1 MTRVLAAMALAALV
15 GVGCLR
21 PELPE
26 LLRENWGGAVLV
38 LAALS
43 SAALFRHV
51 RSLGRTAES
60 VLFAVFPLALAGLYL
75 QPQRVAS
82 DGIFY
87 FAPLRSLVV
96 DFDLDFENEYRILGA
111 EPGYFQR
118 TVTGR
123 LPNNYSIGPALLW
136 LPAYLLAHA
145 LGLAGLY
152 RPTGFGYPYFTAVA
166 TATAIGGFAGVVFVF
181 RLVREYF
188 DEGAALPAT
197 LLLWLA
203 TFHVWY
209 MVFEPSMSH
218 AFAMASVS
226 FLLLLAERVPRG
238 GRGFF
243 WAGAASGLV
252 ALVRW
257 QNVVFVPAA
266 LALVLSKRERP
277 TPREIGFGALG
288 FLLVASPQLLYWKL
302 LYGSLLLVPQGGG
315 YLDLGSPR
323 IEEVLFSSRHG
334 LLSWAPVL
342 WLALAGLPRFV
353 RRAPALG
360 GALALST
367 LLALYVNASV
377 FDWWAGASFGSRRFD
392 GALAFFALGLAAS
405 IEWLVPRVER
415 RPVAAVSL
423 LLAPFA
429 LWNFLLMGVYFGGAI
444 PPDGPASFRRA
455 AADGAELLYRRTGYP
470 FSWPGAVQDLLVHGR
485 PLAVYDLAG
494 SGVSFH
500 NVDIRMGDTDAL
512 FLGRG
517 WSLPRRARERTFRE
531 ASPGGAEVYVSLRE
545 PSPYALALEGRGG
558 DGVEVVLNGAKLGRV
573 VLDAEGRGA
582 LPIAESEILPGMNQV
597 VLRGVEGSGLSI
609 SRITL
614 TRPGDGSIERGEA
627 MEERRER

>member
-1 MTRVLAAMALAALV
+1 MIRALAALAL
-15 GVGCLR
+15 GALIAVGCLR

-26 LLRENWGGAVLV
+26 LLRKSWGGAVLV

-43 SAALFRHV
+43 SAALFRHL
-51 RSLGRTAES
+51 RSRGRAGES
-60 VLFAVFPLALAGLYL
+60 VLFAVFPLALAALYL

-96 DFDLDFENEYRILGA
+96 DFDLDFQNEYRVLGA

-118 TVTGR
+118 TATGR
-123 LPNNYSIGPALLW
+123 FPNNYSIGPALLW

-181 RLVREYF
+181 RLLRDYF
-188 DEGAALPAT
+188 EESAALPAT
-197 LLLWLA
+197 LLVWLA

-226 FLLLLAERVPRG
+226 GLLLLAQRGPRG

-266 LALVLSKRERP
+266 AALVLSKRERP
-277 TPREIGFGALG
+277 TPRELVLGSLG

-302 LYGSLLLVPQGGG
+302 LYGSFLLVPQGGG
-315 YLDLGSPR
+315 YVDLGSPR

-360 GALALST
+360 GALLVST

-392 GALAFFALGLAAS
+392 GALPFFALGLAAS

-415 RPVAAVSL
+415 RPLAAVSL

-429 LWNFLLMGVYFGGAI
+429 LWNSLLMGVYFGGAI
-444 PPDGPASFRRA
+444 PPDGPASFQRA
-455 AADGAELLYRRTGYP
+455 AADGAELLYRKTGYP

-494 SGVSFH
+494 AGVGFH
-500 NVDIRMGDTDAL
+500 NLDIRMGDTDAL

-517 WSLPRRARERTFRE
+517 WSLPRRGRERTFRE
-531 ASPGGAEVYVSLRE
+531 TAPGGAEVYVSLRE
-545 PSPYALALEGRGG
+545 LSPYALALEGRAG
-558 DGVEVVLNGAKLGRV
+558 DGAEIVLNGAELGQV
-573 VLDAEGRGA
+573 LLDAEGRGE
-582 LPIAESEILPGMNQV
+582 LPIAESDILPGINQI
-597 VLRGVEGSGLSI
+597 VLRGQEGRVLSL

-614 TRPGDGSIERGEA
+614 TRPGGPD
-627 MEERRER
+627 

>member
-1 MTRVLAAMALAALV
+1 MIRALAALALAALIA
-15 GVGCLR
+15 VGCLR

-26 LLRENWGGAVLV
+26 LLRESFGGAVLV

-51 RSLGRTAES
+51 RSSGRAGES
-60 VLFAVFPLALAGLYL
+60 VLFAVFPLALAALYL

-87 FAPLRSLVV
+87 FAPLRSLVI
-96 DFDLDFENEYRILGA
+96 DFDLDFENEYRVLGA

-118 TVTGR
+118 TATGR
-123 LPNNYSIGPALLW
+123 LPNHYSIGPALLW

-181 RLVREYF
+181 RLLREYF
-188 DEGAALPAT
+188 DESAALPAT
-197 LLLWLA
+197 LLVWLA

-209 MVFEPSMSH
+209 MVYEPSMSH

-226 FLLLLAERVPRG
+226 GLLLLARRRPRG
-238 GRGFF
+238 GRGIF
-243 WAGAASGLV
+243 WVGAASGLV

-266 LALVLSKRERP
+266 LVLWKRERP
-277 TPREIGFGALG
+277 TPRELVLGALG

-302 LYGSLLLVPQGGG
+302 LYGSFLLVPQGRG
-315 YLDLGSPR
+315 YLDLVSPR

-360 GALALST
+360 GALAVST
-367 LLALYVNASV
+367 FLALYVNASV

-405 IEWLVPRVER
+405 IEWLIPRVER
-415 RPVAAVSL
+415 RPLAAVSL

-429 LWNFLLMGVYFGGAI
+429 LWNFLLMGIYFGGAI
-444 PPDGPASFRRA
+444 PPDGPASFQRA
-455 AADGAELLYRRTGYP
+455 AADGAELLYRKTGYP
-470 FSWPGAVQDLLVHGR
+470 FSWPGAVRDLLVHGR
-485 PLAVYDLAG
+485 PLSVYDLAG
-494 SGVSFH
+494 AGAGFH

-517 WSLPRRARERTFRE
+517 WSLPRRAREGTFRE
-531 ASPGGAEVYVSLRE
+531 TARGGAEIYVSLRE
-545 PSPYALALEGRGG
+545 PSPYALALEGRAG
-558 DGVEVVLNGAKLGRV
+558 DGAEIVLNGAEIGRV
-573 VLDAEGRGA
+573 LLDAGGRGE
-582 LPIAESEILPGMNQV
+582 LPIAQSDILAGINQI
-597 VLRGVEGSGLSI
+597 VLRGSEGRRLSL

-614 TRPGDGSIERGEA
+614 TRPGGPE
-627 MEERRER
+627 

>member
-1 MTRVLAAMALAALV
+1 MTRAVALLFVAALIA
-15 GVGCLR
+15 VGCLR

-26 LLRENWGGAVLV
+26 LLRESWGGAVLA
-38 LAALS
+38 LAALA
-43 SAALFRHV
+43 SAALFRLV
-51 RSLGRTAES
+51 RSRGRRGES
-60 VLFAVFPLALAGLYL
+60 VLFAVFPLALGALYL

-87 FAPLRSLVV
+87 FAPLRSLLV
-96 DFDLDFENEYRILGA
+96 DFDLDFENEYRVLGA

-118 TVTGR
+118 TATGR

-136 LPAYLLAHA
+136 LPAYLLAHT

-181 RLVREYF
+181 RLLRSYF
-188 DEGAALPAT
+188 EESAALPAA
-197 LLLWLA
+197 LLVWLA

-226 FLLLLAERVPRG
+226 GLLLLAERGLRG
-238 GRGFF
+238 ARGFF

-266 LALVLSKRERP
+266 MALVLSRRERP
-277 TPREIGFGALG
+277 GLREVVPGALG
-288 FLLVASPQLLYWKL
+288 FLLVVSPQLLYWKL
-302 LYGSLLLVPQGGG
+302 LYGSFLLVPQGGG
-315 YLDLGSPR
+315 YVDLGSPR

-342 WLALAGLPRFV
+342 WLALAGIPRFV
-353 RRAPALG
+353 RRSPALG
-360 GALALST
+360 GALAVST

-392 GALAFFALGLAAS
+392 GALVFFALGVAAS
-405 IEWLVPRVER
+405 IEWVIPRVER
-415 RPVAAVSL
+415 RPLAAVSL
-423 LLAPFA
+423 LLAPFV

-444 PPDGPASFRRA
+444 PPDGPASFQQA
-455 AADGAELLYRRTGYP
+455 AADGVELLYRRTGYP
-470 FSWPGAVQDLLVHGR
+470 FSWPGAIPDLLQHGR
-485 PLAVYDLAG
+485 PLAVYDLVG
-494 SGVSFH
+494 SGAGFN

-517 WSLPRRARERTFRE
+517 WSFPRRARERTFRE
-531 ASPGGAEVYVSLRE
+531 TSPGGAEVYVSLTER
-545 PSPYALALEGRGG
+545 SPYALALEGRAG
-558 DGVEVVLNGAKLGRV
+558 DGAEIVLNGAELGRV
-573 VLDAEGRGA
+573 LLDPEGRGS
-582 LPIAESEILPGMNQV
+582 LPIAESDILPGINQI
-597 VLRGVEGSGLSI
+597 VLRGHEGRRLSL

-614 TRPGDGSIERGEA
+614 TRPGEPDAKAQGR
-627 MEERRER
+627 

>member
-1 MTRVLAAMALAALV
+1 MIRALAALAL
-15 GVGCLR
+15 GALIAVGCLR

-26 LLRENWGGAVLV
+26 LLRKSWGGAVLV

-43 SAALFRHV
+43 SAALFRHL
-51 RSLGRTAES
+51 RSRGRAGES
-60 VLFAVFPLALAGLYL
+60 VLFAVFPLALAALYL

-96 DFDLDFENEYRILGA
+96 DFDLDFENEYRVLGA

-118 TVTGR
+118 TATGR

-181 RLVREYF
+181 RLLRDYF
-188 DEGAALPAT
+188 EESAALPAT
-197 LLLWLA
+197 LLVWLA

-226 FLLLLAERVPRG
+226 GLLLLAQRGPRG

-266 LALVLSKRERP
+266 AALVLSKRERP
-277 TPREIGFGALG
+277 TPRELVLGSLG

-302 LYGSLLLVPQGGG
+302 LYGSFLLVPQGGG
-315 YLDLGSPR
+315 YVDLGSPR

-353 RRAPALG
+353 RKAPALG
-360 GALALST
+360 GALSVST
-367 LLALYVNASV
+367 FLALYVNASV

-392 GALAFFALGLAAS
+392 GALPFFALGLAAS
-405 IEWLVPRVER
+405 IEWLVPHIER
-415 RPVAAVSL
+415 RPLAAVSL

-444 PPDGPASFRRA
+444 PPDGPASFQRA
-455 AADGAELLYRRTGYP
+455 AADGAELLYRKTGYP

-485 PLAVYDLAG
+485 PLSVYDLAG
-494 SGVSFH
+494 AGVGFH
-500 NVDIRMGDTDAL
+500 NLDIRMGDTDAL

-517 WSLPRRARERTFRE
+517 WSLPRRGRERTFRE
-531 ASPGGAEVYVSLRE
+531 TAPGGAEVYVSLRE
-545 PSPYALALEGRGG
+545 LSPYALALEGRAG
-558 DGVEVVLNGAKLGRV
+558 DGAEIVLNGAELGQV
-573 VLDAEGRGA
+573 LLDAEGRGA
-582 LPIAESEILPGMNQV
+582 LPIAESDILPGINQI
-597 VLRGVEGSGLSI
+597 VLRGHEGRVLAL

-614 TRPGDGSIERGEA
+614 TRPGEPD
-627 MEERRER
+627 